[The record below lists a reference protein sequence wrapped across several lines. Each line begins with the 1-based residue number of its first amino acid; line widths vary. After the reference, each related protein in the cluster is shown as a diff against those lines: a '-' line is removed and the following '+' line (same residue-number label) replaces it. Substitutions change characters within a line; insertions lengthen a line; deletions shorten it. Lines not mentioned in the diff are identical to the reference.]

1 MPWRNLADTYIDTL
15 QNLFWALTQSLLTS
29 TLHTAW
35 MMGLPCPLCTCFW
48 VFPFLG
54 VDWHEDE
61 ALLLAVLTSSVSSSS
76 SSTSSSSWEL
86 PKYTILL
93 GSAGEPGGIR
103 HNKAH
108 QHQSW
113 PFQKGESIGEV
124 YKVSTLTTCG
134 SHKTKLFIAASCY
147 HL

>member
-15 QNLFWALTQSLLTS
+15 QNLFWAHTKSAYYFSLNDD
-29 TLHTAW
+29 
-35 MMGLPCPLCTCFW
+35 LPCPLCTCLW

-86 PKYTILL
+86 PKYIILL
-93 GSAGEPGGIR
+93 GSAGEPGGVR
-103 HNKAH
+103 HVIQLIKH
-108 QHQSW
+108 RSW
-113 PFQKGESIGEV
+113 PFQKEDSTGEV
-124 YKVSTLTTCG
+124 YKVSTLTACG
-134 SHKTKLFIAASCY
+134 SHKTKLVITASCY
-147 HL
+147 DF